1 MKRSRFSEEQ
11 IVYAIRQAESGTP
24 VGDLCRQ
31 LGVSEATCYT
41 WKKKYAHLGV
51 SELRRLRQVEE
62 ENARLKRLVADL
74 SLDKHMLSEAPA
86 KKSLRP
92 ARRRELAAWFHETFQ
107 VSCLRACRLAQFGR
121 ASWYRRSRAKDQ
133 TALRLR
139 IRDLAHARP
148 RFGYM
153 RIWVLLRREGWLI
166 NRKRVRRLYRLDG
179 LQLRMRVRRRKH
191 IALHRGPA
199 PIPAGPTER
208 WSMDFV
214 HDTLADGRPFR
225 ILTVVDNWSR
235 HSPVLEAAFRMSG
248 ETVGRALDGVLDEKP
263 GPRSITVDHG
273 TEFQSRALE
282 DWAYRRGVQ
291 LDFIRPGKPVENAF
305 IESFNGRLRDE
316 CLNVHQFASL
326 GEARAI
332 IEAWRMDY
340 NHRRP
345 HGSLG
350 HLTPDEFVAQRQGQ
364 QIIEEALYSG

>member
-1 MKRSRFSEEQ
+1 M
-11 IVYAIRQAESGTP
+11 
-24 VGDLCRQ
+24 
-31 LGVSEATCYT
+31 
-41 WKKKYAHLGV
+41 
-51 SELRRLRQVEE
+51 
-62 ENARLKRLVADL
+62 
-74 SLDKHMLSEAPA
+74 
-86 KKSLRP
+86 
-92 ARRRELAAWFHETFQ
+92 
-107 VSCLRACRLAQFGR
+107 AQFGR

-148 RFGYM
+148 RFGSL
-153 RIWVLLRREGWLI
+153 RIWVLLRREGWRV
-166 NRKRVRRLYRLDG
+166 NRQRVRRLYRLDG

-199 PIPAGPTER
+199 PVPVGPTER

-235 HSPVLEAAFRMSG
+235 HSPLLEVGFRMSG
-248 ETVGRALDGVLDEKP
+248 EMVGQVLDRALNGTP

-282 DWAYRRGVQ
+282 DWAYRRSVQ

-316 CLNVHQFASL
+316 CLNVHQFNSL
-326 GEARAI
+326 TEAQHI
-332 IEAWRMDY
+332 IEAWRLDY
-340 NHRRP
+340 NQRRP
-345 HGSLG
+345 HSSLG
-350 HLTPDEFVAQRQGQ
+350 HLTPSEFVGQRQALQ
-364 QIIEEALYSG
+364 TAEEAVCSS

>member
-1 MKRSRFSEEQ
+1 
-11 IVYAIRQAESGTP
+11 
-24 VGDLCRQ
+24 
-31 LGVSEATCYT
+31 
-41 WKKKYAHLGV
+41 
-51 SELRRLRQVEE
+51 
-62 ENARLKRLVADL
+62 
-74 SLDKHMLSEAPA
+74 
-86 KKSLRP
+86 
-92 ARRRELAAWFHETFQ
+92 
-107 VSCLRACRLAQFGR
+107 
-121 ASWYRRSRAKDQ
+121 
-133 TALRLR
+133 
-139 IRDLAHARP
+139 
-148 RFGYM
+148 M

-214 HDTLADGRPFR
+214 QDTLADGRPFR

-282 DWAYRRGVQ
+282 DWAYRRGIQ

-350 HLTPDEFVAQRQGQ
+350 HLTPNEFVAQRQGQ
-364 QIIEEALYSG
+364 QIVEEPLCSG